1 MLPPDGELRVLLV
14 WEAPIDDSDP
24 ALKIDSDEVMSSREV
39 AAGRRKRRIRSGR
52 PALPFLPPPYCHPRA
67 AYRTEEALARV
78 DYTRIFGF
86 PSQRSRGE

>member
-39 AAGRRKRRIRSGR
+39 AAGRRKRRSAEYEADGRRYRSFRHRIVIRE
-52 PALPFLPPPYCHPRA
+52 LPIELKK
-67 AYRTEEALARV
+67 
-78 DYTRIFGF
+78 
-86 PSQRSRGE
+86 RSLG